1 MVLKIGSFFQ
11 GQEKVYRRPLINQFP
26 IGTTSHTSRG
36 ISTNIT
42 QKAQFWRWFRTR
54 PELNSPVTIRV
65 DDTITDVDFF
75 APDGTTLGRNKRMEA
90 EKFWEENQLHERF
103 KSVQFD
109 RLTTGS
115 GFFWKGGLKESQLKE
130 ICKKVTGNWNL
141 KELPIIERLLYK
153 AAKDEDLRK
162 TRVVDY
168 VASSTV
174 QIEHDRFDV
183 TKYIQ
188 RFSGWTAEFK
198 PEEIVHIPL
207 HRIDGK
213 VDGFTPIESL
223 WYELI
228 LLWAIKENMLAYMRN
243 GGVMSRIFVLP
254 DEIANSDNHK
264 WLTQILMDNGVME
277 KRHGNLVLTG
287 NVDVKELESNMKDME
302 YKELALYVTSN
313 IAFALRVPV
322 TRIPYLIGQ
331 AATKSDGGGM
341 AEQGYWSMIDS
352 DMRTLEIATN
362 NQIFRRLGFII
373 KFKRRYKL
381 DDLREAQALNFKV
394 DALTKVQLELKN
406 QGLRLTEDKLRE
418 ILDLS
423 ANDTQKMTADEMMSD
438 LERTGLLN
446 RSFAKDGETNP
457 DMGKQ
462 NANDTKRQAAKN
474 NPKGSNQTGV

>member
-1 MVLKIGSFFQ
+1 MVLNIGSFFQ
-11 GQEKVYRRPLINQFP
+11 GQEKVYKRPLINQFP
-26 IGTTSHTSRG
+26 IGTTAHSSRG
-36 ISTNIT
+36 ISTNLT
-42 QKAQFWRWFRTR
+42 QKTQFWRWFRTR
-54 PELNSPVTIRV
+54 PELNSPVSIRV

-75 APDGTTLGRNKRMEA
+75 APDGTTLGRNKRMES
-90 EKFWEENQLHERF
+90 EKFWEDNQLHERF

-115 GFFWKGGLKESQLKE
+115 GFFWIGKLSEKQLKE
-130 ICKKVTGNWNL
+130 ICRKVTGHWNL

-162 TRVVDY
+162 PRVVDY

-183 TKYIQ
+183 TRYIQ
-188 RFSGWTAEFK
+188 QFSGWTAEFDPK
-198 PEEIVHIPL
+198 DIVHIPL

-223 WYELI
+223 WYELT

-243 GGVMSRIFVLP
+243 GGVPSRIFVLP
-254 DEIANSDNHK
+254 DEIANSDNHQ
-264 WLTQILMDNGVME
+264 WLTQVLMDKGVLE
-277 KRHGNLVLTG
+277 NRHGNLVLTG
-287 NVDVKELESNMKDME
+287 NVDVKELEEKMKDME

-322 TRIPYLIGQ
+322 TRIPYLIGS

-352 DMRTLEIATN
+352 DMRTLEIAAN
-362 NQIFRRLGFII
+362 NQIFRKLGFII

-406 QGLRLTEDKLRE
+406 QGLKLTKDKLRE

-423 ANDTQKMTADEMMSD
+423 SNDTEKMTSEEMMSD
-438 LERTGLLN
+438 MEKTGLLN
-446 RSFAKDGETNP
+446 RSFAKDDETGP

-474 NPKGSNQTGV
+474 NPKGANQTGV